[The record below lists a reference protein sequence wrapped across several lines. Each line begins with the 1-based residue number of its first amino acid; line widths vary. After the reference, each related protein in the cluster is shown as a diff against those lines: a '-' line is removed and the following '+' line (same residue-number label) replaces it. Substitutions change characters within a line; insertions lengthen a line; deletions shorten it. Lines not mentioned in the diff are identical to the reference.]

1 MLRIFQYDNAKDR
14 VILNKPEILLI
25 KEFKELMDDERNICD
40 EDPKGSKHLLAYK
53 EFTYIWLALDW
64 QSFYSDYSEQE
75 RHQAALQ
82 DSQLTREQFNDPK
95 FRAACR
101 RYRDIQES
109 IISIK
114 LLKSSQE
121 MVNKFIDYFHSLDPQ
136 ERDPQTGKPI
146 WKVKDIQAEL
156 TNLPKVIDQLKQ
168 VEGYVKKE
176 MQEQSQLRGGAV
188 DGFTPKDF

>member
-1 MLRIFQYDNAKDR
+1 MLHIFQYDNANDR

>member
-1 MLRIFQYDNAKDR
+1 MLHIFQYDNAKDR

-25 KEFKELMDDERNICD
+25 KEFNELMDDERNICD

-82 DSQLTREQFNDPK
+82 DSQLTKEQFNDPK

>member
-1 MLRIFQYDNAKDR
+1 MLHIFQYDNAKDR

-40 EDPKGSKHLLAYK
+40 EDPKGNKHLLAYK

-82 DSQLTREQFNDPK
+82 DSQLTKEQFNDPK

>member
-1 MLRIFQYDNAKDR
+1 MLHIFQYDNAKDR

-25 KEFKELMDDERNICD
+25 KEFKELMDDDRNICD

>member
-1 MLRIFQYDNAKDR
+1 MLHIFQYDNAKDR
-14 VILNKPEILLI
+14 VTLNKPEILLI

-176 MQEQSQLRGGAV
+176 MQEQSQVRGGAV

>member
-1 MLRIFQYDNAKDR
+1 MLHIFQYDNAKDR
-14 VILNKPEILLI
+14 VILSKPEILLI

>member
-1 MLRIFQYDNAKDR
+1 MLHIFQYDNAKDR
-14 VILNKPEILLI
+14 VSLNKPEILLI

-40 EDPKGSKHLLAYK
+40 EDSKGSKHLLAYK

-82 DSQLTREQFNDPK
+82 DSQLTKEQFNDPK

>member
-1 MLRIFQYDNAKDR
+1 MLHIFQYDNAKDR

-101 RYRDIQES
+101 RYRNIQES

>member
-1 MLRIFQYDNAKDR
+1 MLHIFQYDNAKDR

-75 RHQAALQ
+75 RYQAALQ
-82 DSQLTREQFNDPK
+82 DSQLTKEQFNDPK

>member
-1 MLRIFQYDNAKDR
+1 
-14 VILNKPEILLI
+14 
-25 KEFKELMDDERNICD
+25 MDDDRNICD

>member
-1 MLRIFQYDNAKDR
+1 MLHIFQYDNAKDR

-82 DSQLTREQFNDPK
+82 DSQLTKEQFNNPK

>member
-1 MLRIFQYDNAKDR
+1 MLHIFQYDNAKDR

-25 KEFKELMDDERNICD
+25 REFKELMDDERNICD